1 MRPSVLVLLAAAV
14 AALCPAAVSAQPT
27 KPLAVTLG
35 YPAAVGV
42 VWHITDRI
50 AVRPD
55 LSVNRSETTSTL
67 TSTSGATIFGPA
79 VTTTTTSTQ
88 TDTTLTGGL
97 SLLVTLADLDDLR
110 LYAAPR
116 VAYLRSETS
125 SEATTPGFAGLGEF
139 TATNDGVTAI
149 GAIGAQYMLGTRA
162 AVFAES
168 GVQYLRQTFSSAVV
182 SNSGTKSTATSVG
195 LRTAVGFAVYF

>member
-1 MRPSVLVLLAAAV
+1 MIEELLRHPNV
-14 AALCPAAVSAQPT
+14 
-27 KPLAVTLG
+27 
-35 YPAAVGV
+35 PAAVGV
-42 VWHITDRI
+42 LWHITDRV

-55 LSVNRSETTSTL
+55 LSLNRSETTSTL

-110 LYAAPR
+110 IYAAPR

-125 SEATTPGFAGLGEF
+125 SEATSPGLAGLGEY
-139 TATNDGVTAI
+139 TATNDGVTVI
-149 GAIGAQYMLGTRA
+149 GAIGAHYMLDRK
-162 AVFAES
+162 S
-168 GVQYLRQTFSSAVV
+168 VV
-182 SNSGTKSTATSVG
+182 
-195 LRTAVGFAVYF
+195 